1 MEAASCPALVSD
13 SKARIC
19 HFLPASRR
27 SALIIGAM
35 SDVIAGRPHNHGVMK
50 MTFPVR
56 QPRGRGTGS
65 PTLVREAPP
74 RDSSGKRQQQAPS
87 GRHES
92 ASQRPGSMFARVGQ
106 QRPAG
111 SRWRHSGRSDD
122 EPSAGQKTRRPQT
135 PRSGL
140 QIRRDS
146 LDRTSW
152 RVLRNSQFK
161 LYFFGSLASNLG
173 SWLQNTAQV
182 LLAYQ
187 LTHSVIWVGGVTCAQ
202 FAGSLFLGP
211 WAAALADRVGGRRT
225 LICTQLFSACVAA
238 SMAWLQ
244 VMGMLNGRLLIVGA
258 LGLGLAFTFA
268 LPVQVAMVPRLVPD
282 RDTEAAM
289 AMNSVSYNAG
299 RAVAPVLCIVV
310 ISTIGFGWVFALNA
324 ISFLFFSVSLASLAK
339 VRPLT
344 DRKPSGRARAWDG
357 LSIARSNP
365 RIWLLLGMVAAV
377 TIADDPVLVLG
388 PALAHKV
395 FGTSND
401 WAGYFL
407 AALGCGTVLGS
418 LVPRKLAGL
427 VDLSRRSK
435 RAALWLLALSG
446 CIFIYIAGI
455 SPWVSL
461 VAACG
466 AGVAGLM
473 TGAATQALLVQQAPV
488 SAASVMALWAVAWAG
503 TKPIASLLDG
513 VLATVFSVRVAGI
526 ILILPALTLA
536 IFELYLPRGVKDRL
550 KKRTGQSWDQNPM
563 IRMPSPDVPM

>member
-1 MEAASCPALVSD
+1 
-13 SKARIC
+13 
-19 HFLPASRR
+19 
-27 SALIIGAM
+27 
-35 SDVIAGRPHNHGVMK
+35 
-50 MTFPVR
+50 MTLLVR
-56 QPRGRGTGS
+56 QARGGGTGS
-65 PTLVREAPP
+65 PTPVREASQ
-74 RDSSGKRQQQAPS
+74 RDSSGKRRQQAPS
-87 GRHES
+87 GRPES
-92 ASQRPGSMFARVGQ
+92 ASQRPGNMFAGVGQ
-106 QRPAG
+106 QRSAG
-111 SRWRHSGRSDD
+111 SRWRHSGPGDD
-122 EPSAGQKTRRPQT
+122 EPSAGQKSGRPQT

-211 WAAALADRVGGRRT
+211 WAAVLADRVGGRRM
-225 LICTQLFSACVAA
+225 LIGTQLFSACVAA

-244 VMGMLNGRLLIVGA
+244 VMGMLNDRLLIVGA

-268 LPVQVAMVPRLVPD
+268 LPVQVAMVPRLVSEQ
-282 RDTEAAM
+282 DTEAAL

-324 ISFLFFSVSLASLAK
+324 ISFLFFSVSLAK
-339 VRPLT
+339 VHPLT
-344 DRKPSGRARAWDG
+344 DRKPSGRARARDG
-357 LSIARSNP
+357 FSLARSNP

-395 FGTSND
+395 FGASND

-488 SAASVMALWAVAWAG
+488 SAPSVMALWAVAWAG

-513 VLATVFSVRVAGI
+513 WLATVFSIRVAGI
-526 ILILPALTLA
+526 ILIMPALILA
-536 IFELYLPRGVKDRL
+536 ISELYLPRGVKERL
-550 KKRTGQSWDQNPM
+550 KRRTGQSWDQKQM

>member
-1 MEAASCPALVSD
+1 
-13 SKARIC
+13 
-19 HFLPASRR
+19 
-27 SALIIGAM
+27 
-35 SDVIAGRPHNHGVMK
+35 

-87 GRHES
+87 ARHEP
-92 ASQRPGSMFARVGQ
+92 ASQRLASMFAGVGQ
-106 QRPAG
+106 PGSAG
-111 SRWRHSGRSDD
+111 SRWRHSGPGHD

-140 QIRRDS
+140 QIRRAS

-211 WAAALADRVGGRRT
+211 WAAVLADRVGGRRM
-225 LICTQLFSACVAA
+225 LIGTQLFSACVAA

-244 VMGMLNGRLLIVGA
+244 VMGMLNDRLLIVGA

-268 LPVQVAMVPRLVPD
+268 LPVQVAMVPRLVPE
-282 RDTEAAM
+282 RDTEAAL

-299 RAVAPVLCIVV
+299 RAIAPVLCIIV

-324 ISFLFFSVSLASLAK
+324 ISFLLFSVSLAK
-339 VRPLT
+339 VQPLT
-344 DRKPSGRARAWDG
+344 DRKPSGRARARDG
-357 LSIARSNP
+357 FSIARSKP

-395 FGTSND
+395 FGASND
-401 WAGYFL
+401 WAGDFL

-466 AGVAGLM
+466 AGAAGLM
-473 TGAATQALLVQQAPV
+473 TGAATQALLMQQAPV
-488 SAASVMALWAVAWAG
+488 SAPSVMALWAVAWAG

-513 VLATVFSVRVAGI
+513 WLATVFSIQAAGI
-526 ILILPALTLA
+526 ILIMPALVLA
-536 IFELYLPRGVKDRL
+536 ISELYLPRGVKERL
-550 KKRTGQSWDQNPM
+550 KKRTGQPWDQNQM